1 MTDKNNA
8 EVMAW
13 FQQQQTPAGW
23 FDLLLIMI
31 DGMLNNAG
39 ELESQPFLRQM
50 GEALADRYP
59 LPESETVGQL
69 EANINQLL
77 SRFQWGVVSV
87 DVTALNF
94 VLKVVL
100 LDVGPKFLGN
110 FGAGQGLAAD
120 HRCQLCTGRQGFH
133 ESCVRLT
140 LLGSGGGFGRGRFF
154 CSCHGTVFLS
164 VTHKGNF
171 HYIVDCHQ

>member
-87 DVTALNF
+87 DVGDDVLRLRHRALPVSRDDARRVRWCNAF
-94 VLKVVL
+94 CAILEGLYSRWLQGQGGGAHVVL
-100 LDVGPKFLGN
+100 QRERLFSVSDVQFLY
-110 FGAGQGLAAD
+110 
-120 HRCQLCTGRQGFH
+120 FH
-133 ESCVRLT
+133 P
-140 LLGSGGGFGRGRFF
+140 
-154 CSCHGTVFLS
+154 
-164 VTHKGNF
+164 
-171 HYIVDCHQ
+171 

>member
-1 MTDKNNA
+1 
-8 EVMAW
+8 
-13 FQQQQTPAGW
+13 
-23 FDLLLIMI
+23 MI

-87 DVTALNF
+87 DVGDDGLRLRHRALPVSRDDARRVRWCNAF
-94 VLKVVL
+94 CAILEGLYSRWLQGQGGGAHVVL
-100 LDVGPKFLGN
+100 QRERLFSVSDVQFLY
-110 FGAGQGLAAD
+110 
-120 HRCQLCTGRQGFH
+120 FH
-133 ESCVRLT
+133 P
-140 LLGSGGGFGRGRFF
+140 
-154 CSCHGTVFLS
+154 
-164 VTHKGNF
+164 
-171 HYIVDCHQ
+171 

>member
-50 GEALADRYP
+50 GEALPDRYP

-87 DVTALNF
+87 DVGDDGLRLRHRALPVSRDDARRVRWCNAF
-94 VLKVVL
+94 CAILEGLYSRWLQGQGGGAHVVL
-100 LDVGPKFLGN
+100 QRERLFSVSDVQFLY
-110 FGAGQGLAAD
+110 
-120 HRCQLCTGRQGFH
+120 FH
-133 ESCVRLT
+133 P
-140 LLGSGGGFGRGRFF
+140 
-154 CSCHGTVFLS
+154 
-164 VTHKGNF
+164 
-171 HYIVDCHQ
+171 

>member
-50 GEALADRYP
+50 GEALADNYP

-87 DVTALNF
+87 EVGDDGLRLRHRALPVSRDDARRVRWCNAF
-94 VLKVVL
+94 CAILEGLYSRWLQGQGGGAHVVL
-100 LDVGPKFLGN
+100 QRERLFSESDVQFLY
-110 FGAGQGLAAD
+110 
-120 HRCQLCTGRQGFH
+120 FH
-133 ESCVRLT
+133 P
-140 LLGSGGGFGRGRFF
+140 
-154 CSCHGTVFLS
+154 
-164 VTHKGNF
+164 
-171 HYIVDCHQ
+171 

>member
-50 GEALADRYP
+50 GG
-59 LPESETVGQL
+59 S
-69 EANINQLL
+69 
-77 SRFQWGVVSV
+77 
-87 DVTALNF
+87 
-94 VLKVVL
+94 
-100 LDVGPKFLGN
+100 
-110 FGAGQGLAAD
+110 AG
-120 HRCQLCTGRQGFH
+120 R
-133 ESCVRLT
+133 
-140 LLGSGGGFGRGRFF
+140 
-154 CSCHGTVFLS
+154 
-164 VTHKGNF
+164 
-171 HYIVDCHQ
+171 

>member
-13 FQQQQTPAGW
+13 IQQQQPPAGW
-23 FDLLLIMI
+23 FDLLHIMI

-50 GEALADRYP
+50 GEALADNYP

-87 DVTALNF
+87 EVGDDGLRLRHRALPVSRDDARRVRWCNAF
-94 VLKVVL
+94 CAILEGLYSRWLQGQGGGAHVVL
-100 LDVGPKFLGN
+100 QRERLFSVSDVQFLY
-110 FGAGQGLAAD
+110 
-120 HRCQLCTGRQGFH
+120 FH
-133 ESCVRLT
+133 P
-140 LLGSGGGFGRGRFF
+140 
-154 CSCHGTVFLS
+154 
-164 VTHKGNF
+164 
-171 HYIVDCHQ
+171 

>member
-87 DVTALNF
+87 DVDDDGLRLRHRALPVSRDDARRVRWCNAF
-94 VLKVVL
+94 CAILEGLYSRWLQGQGGGAHVVL
-100 LDVGPKFLGN
+100 QRERLFSVSDVQFLY
-110 FGAGQGLAAD
+110 
-120 HRCQLCTGRQGFH
+120 FH
-133 ESCVRLT
+133 P
-140 LLGSGGGFGRGRFF
+140 
-154 CSCHGTVFLS
+154 
-164 VTHKGNF
+164 
-171 HYIVDCHQ
+171 

>member
-87 DVTALNF
+87 EVGDDGLRLRHRALPVSRDDARRVRWCNAF
-94 VLKVVL
+94 CAILEGLYSRWLQGQGGGAHVVL
-100 LDVGPKFLGN
+100 QRERLFSVSDVQFLY
-110 FGAGQGLAAD
+110 
-120 HRCQLCTGRQGFH
+120 FH
-133 ESCVRLT
+133 P
-140 LLGSGGGFGRGRFF
+140 
-154 CSCHGTVFLS
+154 
-164 VTHKGNF
+164 
-171 HYIVDCHQ
+171 

>member
-59 LPESETVGQL
+59 LPESETVGLL

-87 DVTALNF
+87 DVGDDGLRLRHRALPVSRDDARRVRWCNAF
-94 VLKVVL
+94 CAILEGLYSRWLQGQGGGAHVVL
-100 LDVGPKFLGN
+100 QRERLFSVSDVQFLY
-110 FGAGQGLAAD
+110 
-120 HRCQLCTGRQGFH
+120 FH
-133 ESCVRLT
+133 P
-140 LLGSGGGFGRGRFF
+140 
-154 CSCHGTVFLS
+154 
-164 VTHKGNF
+164 
-171 HYIVDCHQ
+171 

>member
-87 DVTALNF
+87 DVGDDGLRLRHRALPVSRDDLRRVRWCNAF
-94 VLKVVL
+94 CAILEGLYSRWLQGQGGGAHVVL
-100 LDVGPKFLGN
+100 QRERLFSVSDVQFLY
-110 FGAGQGLAAD
+110 
-120 HRCQLCTGRQGFH
+120 FH
-133 ESCVRLT
+133 P
-140 LLGSGGGFGRGRFF
+140 
-154 CSCHGTVFLS
+154 
-164 VTHKGNF
+164 
-171 HYIVDCHQ
+171 

>member
-87 DVTALNF
+87 DVGDDGLRLRHRALPVSRDDARRVRWCNAF
-94 VLKVVL
+94 CAILEGLYSRWLQGQGGGAHVVL
-100 LDVGPKFLGN
+100 QRERLFSVSDVQYLY
-110 FGAGQGLAAD
+110 
-120 HRCQLCTGRQGFH
+120 FH
-133 ESCVRLT
+133 P
-140 LLGSGGGFGRGRFF
+140 
-154 CSCHGTVFLS
+154 
-164 VTHKGNF
+164 
-171 HYIVDCHQ
+171 

>member
-1 MTDKNNA
+1 MMTDKNNA

-87 DVTALNF
+87 DVGDDGLRLRHRALPVSRDDLRRVRWCNAF
-94 VLKVVL
+94 CAILEGLYSRWLQGQGGGAHVVL
-100 LDVGPKFLGN
+100 QRERLFSVSDVQFLY
-110 FGAGQGLAAD
+110 
-120 HRCQLCTGRQGFH
+120 FH
-133 ESCVRLT
+133 P
-140 LLGSGGGFGRGRFF
+140 
-154 CSCHGTVFLS
+154 
-164 VTHKGNF
+164 
-171 HYIVDCHQ
+171 

>member
-87 DVTALNF
+87 EVGDDGLRLRHRALPVSRDDARRVRWCNAF
-94 VLKVVL
+94 CAILEGLYSRWLQGQGGGEHVVL
-100 LDVGPKFLGN
+100 QRERLFSVSDVQFLY
-110 FGAGQGLAAD
+110 
-120 HRCQLCTGRQGFH
+120 FH
-133 ESCVRLT
+133 P
-140 LLGSGGGFGRGRFF
+140 
-154 CSCHGTVFLS
+154 
-164 VTHKGNF
+164 
-171 HYIVDCHQ
+171 

>member
-1 MTDKNNA
+1 MMTDKNNA

-50 GEALADRYP
+50 GEALADNYP

-77 SRFQWGVVSV
+77 SRFQWGVISVEVGDDGLRLRHRALPVSRDDARRV
-87 DVTALNF
+87 RWCNAFCAILEG
-94 VLKVVL
+94 LYSRWLQGQGGGAHVVL
-100 LDVGPKFLGN
+100 QRERLFSVSDVQFLY
-110 FGAGQGLAAD
+110 
-120 HRCQLCTGRQGFH
+120 FH
-133 ESCVRLT
+133 P
-140 LLGSGGGFGRGRFF
+140 
-154 CSCHGTVFLS
+154 
-164 VTHKGNF
+164 
-171 HYIVDCHQ
+171 

>member
-1 MTDKNNA
+1 MMTDKNNA

-39 ELESQPFLRQM
+39 ELEIQPFLRQM

-87 DVTALNF
+87 DVGDDGLRLRHRALPVSRDDARRVRWCNAF
-94 VLKVVL
+94 CAILEGLYSRWLQGQGGGAHVVL
-100 LDVGPKFLGN
+100 QRERLFSVSDVQFLY
-110 FGAGQGLAAD
+110 
-120 HRCQLCTGRQGFH
+120 FH
-133 ESCVRLT
+133 P
-140 LLGSGGGFGRGRFF
+140 
-154 CSCHGTVFLS
+154 
-164 VTHKGNF
+164 
-171 HYIVDCHQ
+171 

>member
-1 MTDKNNA
+1 
-8 EVMAW
+8 MAW

-87 DVTALNF
+87 DVGDDGLRLRHRALPVSRDDARRVRWCNAF
-94 VLKVVL
+94 CAILEGLYSRWLQGQGGGAHVVL
-100 LDVGPKFLGN
+100 QRERLFSVSDVQFLY
-110 FGAGQGLAAD
+110 
-120 HRCQLCTGRQGFH
+120 FH
-133 ESCVRLT
+133 P
-140 LLGSGGGFGRGRFF
+140 
-154 CSCHGTVFLS
+154 
-164 VTHKGNF
+164 
-171 HYIVDCHQ
+171 

>member
-1 MTDKNNA
+1 MMTEKNNA

-23 FDLLLIMI
+23 FDLLLIMV

-50 GEALADRYP
+50 GETLADSYP

-87 DVTALNF
+87 DVGEEGLRLRHRALPVSRDDARRVRWCNAF
-94 VLKVVL
+94 CAILEGLYSRWLQGQGGGAHVVL
-100 LDVGPKFLGN
+100 QRERLFSVSDVQFLY
-110 FGAGQGLAAD
+110 
-120 HRCQLCTGRQGFH
+120 FH
-133 ESCVRLT
+133 P
-140 LLGSGGGFGRGRFF
+140 
-154 CSCHGTVFLS
+154 
-164 VTHKGNF
+164 
-171 HYIVDCHQ
+171 

>member
-77 SRFQWGVVSV
+77 SRFQRGVVCV
-87 DVTALNF
+87 DVGDDGLRLRHRALPVSRDDARRVRWCNAF
-94 VLKVVL
+94 CAILEGLYSRWLQGQGGGAHVVL
-100 LDVGPKFLGN
+100 QRERLFSVSDVQFLY
-110 FGAGQGLAAD
+110 
-120 HRCQLCTGRQGFH
+120 FH
-133 ESCVRLT
+133 P
-140 LLGSGGGFGRGRFF
+140 
-154 CSCHGTVFLS
+154 
-164 VTHKGNF
+164 
-171 HYIVDCHQ
+171 

>member
-1 MTDKNNA
+1 MMTDKNNA

-50 GEALADRYP
+50 GEALADNYP

-87 DVTALNF
+87 EVGDDGLRLRHRALPVSRDDARRVRWCNAF
-94 VLKVVL
+94 CAILEGLYSRWLQGQGGGAHVVL
-100 LDVGPKFLGN
+100 QRERLFSVSDVQFLY
-110 FGAGQGLAAD
+110 
-120 HRCQLCTGRQGFH
+120 FH
-133 ESCVRLT
+133 P
-140 LLGSGGGFGRGRFF
+140 
-154 CSCHGTVFLS
+154 
-164 VTHKGNF
+164 
-171 HYIVDCHQ
+171 

>member
-77 SRFQWGVVSV
+77 SRFRWGVVSV
-87 DVTALNF
+87 DVGDDGLRLRHRALPVSRDDARRVRWCNAF
-94 VLKVVL
+94 CAILEGLYSRWLQGQGGGAHVVL
-100 LDVGPKFLGN
+100 QRERLFSVSDVQFLY
-110 FGAGQGLAAD
+110 
-120 HRCQLCTGRQGFH
+120 FH
-133 ESCVRLT
+133 P
-140 LLGSGGGFGRGRFF
+140 
-154 CSCHGTVFLS
+154 
-164 VTHKGNF
+164 
-171 HYIVDCHQ
+171 

>member
-1 MTDKNNA
+1 
-8 EVMAW
+8 
-13 FQQQQTPAGW
+13 
-23 FDLLLIMI
+23 MI

-87 DVTALNF
+87 DVGDDGLRLRHRALPVSRDDARRVRWCNAF
-94 VLKVVL
+94 CAILEGL
-100 LDVGPKFLGN
+100 YSRWLQ
-110 FGAGQGLAAD
+110 GQGAV
-120 HRCQLCTGRQGFH
+120 HMWCYSVSGCSRCLMFSSSTSIHNG
-133 ESCVRLT
+133 
-140 LLGSGGGFGRGRFF
+140 
-154 CSCHGTVFLS
+154 
-164 VTHKGNF
+164 
-171 HYIVDCHQ
+171 

>member
-1 MTDKNNA
+1 
-8 EVMAW
+8 
-13 FQQQQTPAGW
+13 
-23 FDLLLIMI
+23 MI

-87 DVTALNF
+87 DVGDDGLRLRHRA
-94 VLKVVL
+94 
-100 LDVGPKFLGN
+100 
-110 FGAGQGLAAD
+110 AG
-120 HRCQLCTGRQGFH
+120 
-133 ESCVRLT
+133 ES
-140 LLGSGGGFGRGRFF
+140 
-154 CSCHGTVFLS
+154 
-164 VTHKGNF
+164 
-171 HYIVDCHQ
+171 

>member
-31 DGMLNNAG
+31 DGMLNYAG

-87 DVTALNF
+87 DVGDDGLRLRHRALPVSRDDARRVRWCNAF
-94 VLKVVL
+94 CAILEGLYSRWLQGQGGGAHVVL
-100 LDVGPKFLGN
+100 QRERLFSVSDVQFLY
-110 FGAGQGLAAD
+110 
-120 HRCQLCTGRQGFH
+120 FH
-133 ESCVRLT
+133 P
-140 LLGSGGGFGRGRFF
+140 
-154 CSCHGTVFLS
+154 
-164 VTHKGNF
+164 
-171 HYIVDCHQ
+171 

>member
-13 FQQQQTPAGW
+13 FQQQQTSAGW

-87 DVTALNF
+87 DVGDDGLRLRHRALPVSRDDARRVRWCNAF
-94 VLKVVL
+94 CAILEGLYSRWLQGQGGGAHVVL
-100 LDVGPKFLGN
+100 QRERLFSVSDVQFLY
-110 FGAGQGLAAD
+110 
-120 HRCQLCTGRQGFH
+120 FH
-133 ESCVRLT
+133 P
-140 LLGSGGGFGRGRFF
+140 
-154 CSCHGTVFLS
+154 
-164 VTHKGNF
+164 
-171 HYIVDCHQ
+171 

>member
-50 GEALADRYP
+50 GKPWPIATRCRSQKPSASWR
-59 LPESETVGQL
+59 ST
-69 EANINQLL
+69 
-77 SRFQWGVVSV
+77 STSCS
-87 DVTALNF
+87 
-94 VLKVVL
+94 
-100 LDVGPKFLGN
+100 
-110 FGAGQGLAAD
+110 AA
-120 HRCQLCTGRQGFH
+120 F
-133 ESCVRLT
+133 
-140 LLGSGGGFGRGRFF
+140 SGG
-154 CSCHGTVFLS
+154 SSAWMWAMTVC
-164 VTHKGNF
+164 V
-171 HYIVDCHQ
+171 YVIARCR

>member
-31 DGMLNNAG
+31 DGMLN
-39 ELESQPFLRQM
+39 QPFLRQM
-50 GEALADRYP
+50 GEALADNYP

-87 DVTALNF
+87 EVGDDGLRLRHRALPVSRDDARRVRWCNAF
-94 VLKVVL
+94 CAILEGLYSRWLQGQGGGAHVVL
-100 LDVGPKFLGN
+100 QRERLFSVSDVQFLY
-110 FGAGQGLAAD
+110 
-120 HRCQLCTGRQGFH
+120 FH
-133 ESCVRLT
+133 P
-140 LLGSGGGFGRGRFF
+140 
-154 CSCHGTVFLS
+154 
-164 VTHKGNF
+164 
-171 HYIVDCHQ
+171 

>member
-69 EANINQLL
+69 EANVNQLL

-87 DVTALNF
+87 DVGDDGLRLRHRALPVSRDDARRVRWCNAF
-94 VLKVVL
+94 CAILEGLYSRWLQGQGGGAHVVL
-100 LDVGPKFLGN
+100 QRERLFSVSDVQFLY
-110 FGAGQGLAAD
+110 
-120 HRCQLCTGRQGFH
+120 FH
-133 ESCVRLT
+133 P
-140 LLGSGGGFGRGRFF
+140 
-154 CSCHGTVFLS
+154 
-164 VTHKGNF
+164 
-171 HYIVDCHQ
+171 